1 MLNTAKEIIEVC
13 ESENL
18 HFYDLVLKEETK
30 VLKMTEEEMKKKLQ
44 EILEVMKASS
54 HETLDKT
61 YDTEYKMI
69 DGFAKKMND
78 YQKEKDPLTSK
89 FLVRTMAMAFP
100 HLKPMPIWELLQQRQ
115 LLEVPVLCLQP

>member
-44 EILEVMKASS
+44 EILDVMKASS
-54 HETLDKT
+54 HETLDKI

-89 FLVRTMAMAFP
+89 FLVRTMAMAFSTSETNAN
-100 HLKPMPIWELLQQRQ
+100 MGTIA
-115 LLEVPVLCLQP
+115 

>member
-18 HFYDLVLKEETK
+18 HFYDLVLQGETK
-30 VLKMTEEEMKKKLQ
+30 ALKMTEEEMKKKLQ
-44 EILEVMKASS
+44 EILDVMKASS

-69 DGFAKKMND
+69 HGFFGN
-78 YQKEKDPLTSK
+78 
-89 FLVRTMAMAFP
+89 
-100 HLKPMPIWELLQQRQ
+100 RQ
-115 LLEVPVLCLQP
+115 